1 MYSWEE
7 RGDGLMLF
15 VNHISELLICFVPGM
30 KSLWPVSLKHHD
42 AKLHDSDLLQPTLRD
57 NFEIKLEMAH

>member
-7 RGDGLMLF
+7 RRDGLMLF

-42 AKLHDSDLLQPTLRD
+42 AKLHDSYLLQPTLRD

>member
-1 MYSWEE
+1 
-7 RGDGLMLF
+7 MLF
-15 VNHISELLICFVPGM
+15 VNHISELLICFVPRM

>member
-1 MYSWEE
+1 
-7 RGDGLMLF
+7 MLF